1 MTRGVFCDKIKSVS
15 SGIQDRIPL
24 VVRYT
29 LSPVN
34 GEALCKWGRTELA
47 QNATPLRETFAT
59 YNVYHEGRA
68 EIRTTVFSDCRRGI
82 MIDQAWKVLSDRE
95 ADILRLRE
103 QRVTLREIAE
113 KYGISDNRAR
123 QIAVDA
129 KRKLRDEQRKI
140 LAAQANQMLVTSEF
154 SRSDLILLRKAL
166 MALREQRSSTI
177 THTLGNMKD
186 LMDNDP
192 IYQKAESLMAA
203 IDELLKAT
211 MDNVRAYI
219 DEGLQELEK

>member
-1 MTRGVFCDKIKSVS
+1 
-15 SGIQDRIPL
+15 
-24 VVRYT
+24 
-29 LSPVN
+29 
-34 GEALCKWGRTELA
+34 
-47 QNATPLRETFAT
+47 
-59 YNVYHEGRA
+59 
-68 EIRTTVFSDCRRGI
+68 

-113 KYGISDNRAR
+113 KYGISDNRVR
-123 QIAVDA
+123 QIAIDA
-129 KRKLRDEQRKI
+129 KRKLRDEQRII
-140 LAAQANQMLVTSEF
+140 LAAQANQMLVSAEF
-154 SRSDLILLRKAL
+154 SRSDLMLLRKAL
-166 MALREQRSSTI
+166 MALQEQRSSTI
-177 THTLGNMKD
+177 IHTLGNMKD

-219 DEGLQELEK
+219 DEGVQEFEK

>member
-1 MTRGVFCDKIKSVS
+1 
-15 SGIQDRIPL
+15 
-24 VVRYT
+24 
-29 LSPVN
+29 
-34 GEALCKWGRTELA
+34 
-47 QNATPLRETFAT
+47 
-59 YNVYHEGRA
+59 
-68 EIRTTVFSDCRRGI
+68 

-103 QRVTLREIAE
+103 QRVTLHEIAE
-113 KYGISDNRAR
+113 KYGISDNRVR

-140 LAAQANQMLVTSEF
+140 LADQANQMLVSAEF
-154 SRSDLILLRKAL
+154 SRSDLMLLRKAL
-166 MALREQRSSTI
+166 MALQEQRSSTI

-192 IYQKAESLMAA
+192 IYQKAESLMTA

-219 DEGLQELEK
+219 DEELQELEK